1 MKVLGIGQVMVDI
14 IYSVDEDFLAVHN
27 LEPNDQIIATTDN
40 HAAVFEN
47 LPKSAKF
54 KIGGGTLNMI
64 RSAKHVN
71 NKNICVFTSSIGSIN
86 DHFTKFV
93 KNTDLNGIETLFFEV
108 DNQTTAKDVCLLSS
122 NGKNRSIVTSL
133 GAAKFLPDDLARF
146 ETAIQ
151 DEYNVVYIAGYFT
164 NVVDC
169 EKIFE
174 IIERLKVGLLATNL
188 SAKFLVRHQKTRLN
202 ALLKKSDIIFGNKD
216 EAIEWYLERHRENV
230 ELQVKCFLDGQ
241 NCSTFYPDFQE
252 LLTELAQFCDKE
264 VLVVITDGANGVY
277 WKTKGEH
284 GFRKFQP
291 EKVENVVDTSC
302 AGDTFVGAFLGSLKS
317 KNEEDV
323 LEAVRTGCET
333 AAKVIQGYGFCL

>member
-1 MKVLGIGQVMVDI
+1 MKILGIGQVMVDI
-14 IYSVDEDFLAVHN
+14 IYSVDDEFLKTHN
-27 LEPNDQIIATTDN
+27 LEPNDQILAN
-40 HAAVFEN
+40 NEKHLAVFEN
-47 LPKSAKF
+47 LPDSAKF

-71 NKNICVFTSSIGSIN
+71 NKNICIFTSSIGSIS
-86 DHFTKFV
+86 DHFTEFV
-93 KNTDLNGIETLFFEV
+93 KNTDLNGIETLYFEV

-133 GAAKFLPDDLARF
+133 GAAKYLPDDMANF
-146 ETAIQ
+146 EIAIQ
-151 DEYNVVYIAGYFT
+151 SDYDVVYMAGYFT

-169 EKIFE
+169 EKMFE
-174 IIERLKVGLLATNL
+174 VIDRLKFGLLATNL

-202 ALLKKSDIIFGNKD
+202 TLLKKSDVIFGNKD
-216 EAIEWYLERHRENV
+216 EAIEWYLERHRDNV
-230 ELQVKCFLDGQ
+230 ELQAKCFLDGQ
-241 NCSTFYPDFQE
+241 NCSKLYPDFPE
-252 LLTELAQFCDKE
+252 LLTELADFSEKE
-264 VLVVITDGANGVY
+264 ALVVITDGANGVY
-277 WKTKGEH
+277 WKTKGEN

-317 KNEEDV
+317 KNEEHI
-323 LEAVRTGCET
+323 LEAVKIGCKT